1 MNNIDENALSQILI
15 IILGVLLFFLIILSM
30 VFAVL
35 KIKNMN
41 NKKNNKKVET
51 INKKSNVEKS
61 INNKVEYNKQ
71 SIFDFM
77 EFEKIEDNMIVQKNG
92 KRFLMVVECQ
102 GVNYD
107 LMSRMEKIGVEEG
120 FQQFLN
126 TLRHPIQI
134 YIQTRTV
141 NLDESISKY
150 KSKVKEM
157 EKIGVEEGFQQFLNT
172 LRHPIQIYIQ
182 TRTVNLDE
190 SISKYKSKVKEVE
203 DKYNQMLFRYNTLK
217 NSDEYDQKDLEKDWF
232 ELTKQRNLLEYGRDI
247 VSNTEKMSLNKNI
260 LNKKYYIV
268 IPYFAEETNGEKYD
282 KEEIKNMAFSELYT
296 KSQSIIRTL
305 SSCSVNG
312 KILTSKELVDLL
324 YVAYNRDESEVF
336 GVNKAMQAG
345 YEELYSTAP
354 DVYEKKIR
362 ELDEIIRNRAIDLA
376 NEKIEK
382 AKSRP
387 QKVAQNKEDNLDEL
401 IRKMATLVIEE
412 IRRYVGEDIAEQAID
427 EIQKEEGGISNEEI
441 EKKTTRGRKKKT
453 VN

>member
-1 MNNIDENALSQILI
+1 MNNMDENMLSQILMI
-15 IILGVLLFFLIILSM
+15 ALGILIILLVILSIIF
-30 VFAVL
+30 VTL
-35 KIKNMN
+35 KLKE
-41 NKKNNKKVET
+41 KNNKKEKKKERVVDENN
-51 INKKSNVEKS
+51 IEKKSNAP
-61 INNKVEYNKQ
+61 IYNKQ
-71 SIFDFM
+71 SIYDFM
-77 EFEKIEDNMIVQKNG
+77 EFDKIEDNMIIQKKG

-107 LMSRMEKIGVEEG
+107 LMSKMEKIGVEEG

-141 NLDESISKY
+141 NL
-150 KSKVKEM
+150 
-157 EKIGVEEGFQQFLNT
+157 N
-172 LRHPIQIYIQ
+172 
-182 TRTVNLDE
+182 E

-203 DKYNQMLFRYNTLK
+203 DKYNQMLFRYNSLK
-217 NSDEYDQKDLEKDWF
+217 NSDVYNQQELESYWF

-247 VSNTEKMSLNKNI
+247 VSNTEKMSLNKSI

-282 KEEIKNMAFSELYT
+282 KEEIRSMAFSELYT

-305 SSCSVNG
+305 SSCSING
-312 KILTSKELVDLL
+312 RILTSIELVDLL

-336 GVNKAMQAG
+336 GIDKAIRAG

-362 ELDEIIRNRAIDLA
+362 ILDETIRNRAIDLA

-382 AKSRP
+382 VKSRP
-387 QKVAQNKEDNLDEL
+387 QKAAQDREDNLEEI
-401 IRKMATLVIEE
+401 IRKMATMVIEE
-412 IRRYVGEDIAEQAID
+412 NRRYVGEDIAEEAIK
-427 EIQKEEGGISNEEI
+427 EINSDEEGGNSNEEI
-441 EKKTTRGRKKKT
+441 KKKTTRGRKKKT

>member
-15 IILGVLLFFLIILSM
+15 VILGILIFCLIIL
-30 VFAVL
+30 VAVLAVL
-35 KIKNMN
+35 KIN
-41 NKKNNKKVET
+41 NLKSKRNNKKVEA
-51 INKKSNVEKS
+51 INKGKNTEKNISNK
-61 INNKVEYNKQ
+61 IEYNRQ

-77 EFEKIEDNMIVQKNG
+77 EFEKIEDNMIVQKKG

-150 KSKVKEM
+150 KE
-157 EKIGVEEGFQQFLNT
+157 
-172 LRHPIQIYIQ
+172 
-182 TRTVNLDE
+182 
-190 SISKYKSKVKEVE
+190 KVKEVE

-217 NSDEYDQKDLEKDWF
+217 NADEYDQQEAESYWF
-232 ELTKQRNLLEYGRDI
+232 EITKQRNLLEYGRDI
-247 VSNTEKMSLNKNI
+247 VLNTEKMSLNKNI

-268 IPYFAEETNGEKYD
+268 IPYFAEENNEEKYD

-312 KILTSKELVDLL
+312 KILTSRELVDLL

-354 DVYEKKIR
+354 DVYEKKVK
-362 ELDEIIRNRAIDLA
+362 ELDEIIKNKAIDLA

-382 AKSRP
+382 VKSRP
-387 QKVAQNKEDNLDEL
+387 QKIAQEKEDNLDNL
-401 IRKMATLVIEE
+401 IKKMAMLVIEE
-412 IRRYVGEDIAEQAID
+412 NRRYVGEDIAEEAIE
-427 EIQKEEGGISNEEI
+427 EIQEEGGISNEEI
-441 EKKTTRGRKKKT
+441 KKETTRGRKKKA